1 MLSQVSNYVHY
12 IFGRIFV
19 FTLFSLFI
27 LYHLIKR
34 PHVARVAKELC
45 GKCLIF
51 AGIKQMRNV
60 LSGHACMYCFLYL
73 PCHQTYNGNFWR
85 HAGKSIKQVS
95 NNTETLL
102 SVHEIH
108 NGAVARDP
116 RFSASGFF
124 FTSIDQS

>member
-73 PCHQTYNGNFWR
+73 LSPKTCNGNFWR
-85 HAGKSIKQVS
+85 HAGKSIRQVS
-95 NNTETLL
+95 NAH
-102 SVHEIH
+102 SGIHEILK
-108 NGAVARDP
+108 GAVARDT
-116 RFSASGFF
+116 RFSTSGFF
-124 FTSIDQS
+124 ASIDQS